1 MTGEID
7 LVGEVAGS
15 GGDELRDG
23 DFSGKALVIESG
35 LDRLFGR
42 TPLGRGCNGPV
53 NVGLSMGEI
62 VSCWLNM
69 LLLRS
74 SSAYLRREG
83 RLSIT
88 SHGNIARHGR
98 LEAHAEMISY
108 ESKSAV
114 RLFPSK

>member
-1 MTGEID
+1 LTGEID

-74 SSAYLRREG
+74 SSAY
-83 RLSIT
+83 
-88 SHGNIARHGR
+88 
-98 LEAHAEMISY
+98 AEIMS
-108 ESKSAV
+108 
-114 RLFPSK
+114 